1 MLRGPRR
8 HGAIPLALAACALLP
23 AAASAA
29 TVQVDT
35 EAELRSAISAAA
47 SGDVIELTADVV
59 VTSEVVIDN
68 RVLAI
73 DGNGYVLSVPVPGLT
88 ASGVA
93 AANPSG
99 FRVMSIT
106 ETTGTTDVTL
116 RDLVIRGGKI
126 GTAVSDGVQG
136 RGAGVRVDTGA
147 VARIVDTTITQG
159 LSRTTGD
166 SDYHSVGGG
175 LNNRGTTILLR
186 SRVIRNQAGYGG
198 GIANSGLLIIKDS
211 SVSENRGLGG
221 GGADLLA
228 GQTYID
234 NSTFANNT
242 GTGVGA
248 AFSAWAA
255 ARIIVTGSTF
265 TGNVLYKPVCDSV
278 FPNHPAGGAIAYRGR
293 DGSLDFDGNAARTI
307 RIASSAFTYNYRAN
321 TTCATVANPSYP
333 TAFALDD
340 FSGSNA
346 GAPGSPMRASAL
358 PTASV
363 AYSLYMAADVSPS
376 TGTSAIA
383 SSRRYTGAADGS
395 DNAIVASGETV
406 RVTDETGTQ
415 IGTGTVFR
423 PLIATA
429 GGRSYVPL
437 KASGFAFEAASR
449 GTPIRFGYAD
459 DGTPRIAYYD
469 RTAGTPAWVAWVNT
483 PTSADLVTADQ
494 IGDARAAATPTAG
507 AIENGAAALYS
518 VSSPLTAGGTVS
530 GASVYGD
537 TYPAG
542 TSVTVTALPDAGKA
556 LTCWLVNGAG
566 SCTGAPT
573 ANPYT
578 FTVTANTVLV
588 PVYANASTGSRTVGF
603 AGNGQ
608 TLGVPPDAISSA
620 AASIA
625 IPGNTGGLC
634 RIGYAFAG
642 WNTLASGAGTDY
654 LPGAAYT
661 GGANLALYAKWIA
674 DPAETCFD
682 ILTVTV
688 TGTGTGSVSASA
700 GAIAGCA
707 AGAGVCTGSY
717 LRGTTVTL
725 TPAPAAGNE
734 FAGWSGACSGTGPC
748 AVTLAGATSVAARFD
763 PTATAAAQ
771 AARTARPSVRIV
783 RTADRRSV
791 LVVRVRASAA
801 GRLRLTATR
810 TPGRARAATRVC
822 RVTATATRAGTID
835 LRCPLGAGVVAAR
848 RTGAVPLS
856 LAVVLTATN
865 GTAEATRGVRLA
877 ALRAGEADPVTG

>member
-1 MLRGPRR
+1 MPQGTHRL
-8 HGAIPLALAACALLP
+8 GALLGAVAACAALAAS
-23 AAASAA
+23 ASAA

-35 EAELRSAISAAA
+35 EAELRSAIAAAA
-47 SGDVIELTADVV
+47 SGDTIELTADVV
-59 VTSEVVIDN
+59 VTSEVVVDN
-68 RVLAI
+68 RVLTI
-73 DGNGYVLSVPVPGLT
+73 DGNGYALSVPVPGLT
-88 ASGVA
+88 SSGVA
-93 AANPSG
+93 AASPSA
-99 FRVMSIT
+99 FRVLSIT
-106 ETTGTTDVTL
+106 ETTGTTNVTL

-166 SDYHSVGGG
+166 ADYHSVGGG

-186 SRVIRNQAGYGG
+186 SRIIRNQAGYGG

-265 TGNVLYKPVCDSV
+265 TGNVLYKPVCDGV
-278 FPNHPAGGAIAYRGR
+278 FPTSPAGGAIAYRGR

-307 RIASSAFTYNYRAN
+307 RIASSAFAYNYRAN

-346 GAPGSPMRASAL
+346 GAPGSPMRASAV
-358 PTASV
+358 PTAIV
-363 AYSLYMAADVSPS
+363 AYSVYMAADVTPS
-376 TGTSAIA
+376 TGASTIT

-395 DNAIVASGETV
+395 DNAVVASGASLK
-406 RVTDETGTQ
+406 VTDETGAE
-415 IGTGTVFR
+415 IGTATAFR
-423 PLIATA
+423 PLIATDA
-429 GGRSYVPL
+429 SRSYVPL
-437 KASGFAFEAASR
+437 KAGGFAFEPASR
-449 GTPIRFGYAD
+449 GTPIRFDYDD

-469 RTAGTPAWVAWVNT
+469 RAAGTPAWVTWINA
-483 PTSADLVTADQ
+483 PTSADLVGADQ
-494 IGDARAAATPTAG
+494 IGTSRDGSTPTAG
-507 AIENGAAALYS
+507 AIEGGATALYS

-542 TSVTVTALPDAGKA
+542 TRVTVTALPEAGRT
-556 LTCWLVNGAG
+556 LSCWLVNGANACG
-566 SCTGAPT
+566 GAPT

-588 PVYANASTGSRTVGF
+588 PVYGTAAAGSRSASF
-603 AGNGQ
+603 AGNNQ
-608 TLGVPPDAISSA
+608 TLGVPPDAISS
-620 AASIA
+620 SGTIT

-634 RIGYAFAG
+634 RIGYSFAG

-654 LPGAAYT
+654 EPGAAYT
-661 GGANLALYAKWIA
+661 GGANLGLYAKWIA
-674 DPAETCFD
+674 DPEETCFD
-682 ILTVTV
+682 VLTVTV
-688 TGTGTGSVSASA
+688 AGTGTGSVSADT

-707 AGAGVCTGSY
+707 AGAGVCSGSY
-717 LRGTTVTL
+717 LRGTAVTL
-725 TPAPAAGNE
+725 TPTPAAGNA
-734 FAGWSGACSGTGPC
+734 FAGWSGACTGTGTC
-748 AVTLAGATSVAARFD
+748 TVTLARSTSVAARFD
-763 PTATAAAQ
+763 PVAADAAQ
-771 AARTARPSVRIV
+771 AARATGPSVRIARV
-783 RTADRRSV
+783 LDRRTV

-801 GRLRLTATR
+801 GRLRLIATR
-810 TPGRARAATRVC
+810 PANRTRAEGPVC
-822 RVTATATRAGTID
+822 RIAGRATRAGLVD
-835 LRCPLGAGVVAAR
+835 LRCPLGAAVLAAR
-848 RTGAVPLS
+848 RSGAVPLD
-856 LAVVLTATN
+856 LAVTLTAAT
-865 GTAEATRGVRLA
+865 GTATAARAVRLRALPTQA
-877 ALRAGEADPVTG
+877 AGPVTG